1 MGKHRYTAGLSNE
14 LLGRKESQRYQQQAK
29 RGDAVSAK
37 SMIRALVWVSDNP
50 RYWRKLC
57 RLFRR
62 YGMSDTSTLNWLL
75 RDARDT
81 VDGRSMRRIAEL
93 AHELVKLARVQEVIA
108 DN

>member
-1 MGKHRYTAGLSNE
+1 MGKRRYTAGLSNE
-14 LLGRKESQRYQQQAK
+14 LLGRKESMRYQQAK

-37 SMIRALVWVSDNP
+37 TMLRALVWVGENP

-62 YGMSDTSTLNWLL
+62 YGMTDASVLNWLL

>member
-1 MGKHRYTAGLSNE
+1 MGKRKYTAGLSNE
-14 LLGRKESQRYQQQAK
+14 RLGRKESMRYQQAQ
-29 RGDAVSAK
+29 RGNAVSAK
-37 SMIRALVWVSDNP
+37 MMLRALVWVSENP

-62 YGMSDTSTLNWLL
+62 YGMTTDASVLNWLL

-81 VDGRSMRRIAEL
+81 VDGCSMRRIAEL